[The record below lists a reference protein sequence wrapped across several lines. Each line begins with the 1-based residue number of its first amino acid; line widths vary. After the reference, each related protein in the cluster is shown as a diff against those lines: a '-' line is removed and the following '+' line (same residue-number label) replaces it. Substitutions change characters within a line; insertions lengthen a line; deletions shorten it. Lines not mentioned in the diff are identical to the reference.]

1 MMTLEDAL
9 NWQREQLKRMENAVR
24 ELKYSAELPQ
34 DHKLWNEAIAQTE
47 LAVRAI
53 EEASMR
59 LGKVLQYGVQGGVS
73 KYDR

>member
-1 MMTLEDAL
+1 MNLEETL

-24 ELKYSAELPQ
+24 EIKSNAELPQ
-34 DHKLWNEAIAQTE
+34 NPDLWLEAVAQAE

-53 EEASMR
+53 EEARMR

>member
-1 MMTLEDAL
+1 MNLEETL

-24 ELKYSAELPQ
+24 DLKYSAELPQ
-34 DHKLWNEAIAQTE
+34 DCKLWNEAIAQTE